1 MLFSQVILKEM
12 SSKGYAAANLLF
24 PSRER
29 NEGIVVLEA
38 LASQQQVLVRDI
50 PVYQG
55 WLVANENCYMGH
67 SIEEFKNILKA
78 Y

>member
-12 SSKGYAAANLLF
+12 SSKAYAAANLFF
-24 PSRER
+24 PSREET
-29 NEGIVVLEA
+29 EGIVVLEA